1 VSQVLPP
8 IGPQVFDV
16 GTLAVITIR
25 RPTGVP
31 VDLTSFVQATMR
43 ILMPSKAP
51 QTWALAVH
59 GAPINGQVEHL
70 IVAGEL
76 PEAGE
81 YRAQILVSYSAAK
94 TWRTKIFTF
103 VVEDNL

>member
-8 IGPQVFDV
+8 IGPQAFDV

-31 VDLTSFVQATMR
+31 VDLTGFQQASMR
-43 ILMPSKAP
+43 LRMPSGAP
-51 QTWALAVH
+51 QTWQLALHGPAV
-59 GAPINGQVEHL
+59 NGQVEHL
-70 IVAGEL
+70 ITVNEL

-81 YRAQILVSYSAAK
+81 YRAQILVYYTAAK